1 MHSALTAVQLILT
14 VHFTIKT
21 RSSGLGEKLEMSK
34 INGQTQQTSGNQK
47 STLSLQFRWAKK
59 MIKVN
64 IQLDDFIISS
74 PYF

>member
-1 MHSALTAVQLILT
+1 MHSALTAVQLILA

-47 STLSLQFRWAKK
+47 KHTE
-59 MIKVN
+59 
-64 IQLDDFIISS
+64 SS
-74 PYF
+74 VQVS

>member
-47 STLSLQFRWAKK
+47 STHSLQFR
-59 MIKVN
+59 
-64 IQLDDFIISS
+64 
-74 PYF
+74 